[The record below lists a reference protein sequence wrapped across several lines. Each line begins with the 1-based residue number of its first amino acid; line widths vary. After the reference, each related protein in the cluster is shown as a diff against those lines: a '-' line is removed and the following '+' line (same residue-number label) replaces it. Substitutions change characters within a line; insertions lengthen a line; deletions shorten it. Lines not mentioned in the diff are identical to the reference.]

1 MQYVIL
7 VLCVIAVIIIA
18 KIFSWPFKKI
28 LKLIFNIL
36 FGLVLILVTN
46 IFGEKIGLHI
56 PFNIVTSLVVGFLG
70 TPGVI
75 CLIVLHYIF

>member
-56 PFNIVTSLVVGFLG
+56 PFNMVTSLVAGFLG